1 MAPCSVG
8 AAYLFL
14 SVSSESAS
22 LAVGPGRRGKAV
34 MVLSRFELVNCASLI
49 TILASL
55 YNEAR

>member
-49 TILASL
+49 TILAL
-55 YNEAR
+55 L